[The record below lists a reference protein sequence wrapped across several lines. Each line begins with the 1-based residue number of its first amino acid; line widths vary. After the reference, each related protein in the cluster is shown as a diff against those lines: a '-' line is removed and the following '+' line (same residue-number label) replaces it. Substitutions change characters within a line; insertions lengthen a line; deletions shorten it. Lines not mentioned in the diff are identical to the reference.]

1 MSNTFDKLSV
11 LDSFIEEVKSYLPEI
26 EANLDRL
33 AQSPGDMDAL
43 EETYRRTHTIG
54 GSASMMDFPGLA
66 HVAHG
71 MEDILGDVLDGL
83 ATLDEPTLALLRRSL
98 RRLHV
103 LIDGIRDN
111 SVNQDAIIA
120 EDDADYS
127 RYRALQEA
135 AGKVVPGSAAMA
147 SAPSQSPGE
156 PSNPQIQALAPE
168 QYTYEYQDD
177 RADQPGY
184 QGQPQPA
191 YQDYPDS
198 PHYHAPTQS
207 SQRYDLQEGGLGL
220 GESYSYQQWSLPA
233 AAPSSPQS
241 TPLPDSP
248 YPAADQGGSLPSFDE
263 MLAAFRTPSAPSD
276 EEPLWPEDPVPL
288 PQQAP
293 ETPASPASPAPPA
306 TPSAL
311 DMLAASFRGPES
323 GLSSSSSSS
332 SSGSAPGRE
341 QSRPSRAPSPL
352 EELVNR
358 FTAAQP
364 EAQSQAMPADTSPVA
379 APDHSQPEPP
389 SPFYSQPAPPA
400 WQSSQPS
407 APPVQVSPSWPQ
419 PAMEPEPAEPAS
431 GRSGE
436 APVLPASASR
446 LYSDLHQEAHSLEEQ
461 AQTLHALLAQLRQ
474 AISIIED
481 QRSEFRS
488 FLDGSKD
495 ALERMEDWAGQA
507 MGLNLRKSPEK
518 VRRYLPLSVMWV
530 VNTKLKK
537 ILELLSRI
545 TSGVETTDE
554 QIQAT
559 LRQLRGSIEACGDFL
574 EQLPQALTRQ
584 EAGWT
589 PWQVQEVA
597 RDAAGLRER
606 VTFER
611 QGDLA
616 TLRAELEAKIREEL
630 RREYEQRPLS
640 LAARMELERQI
651 REEVRQEFER
661 QRQLQHEIVGPDG
674 QESYEELVKRLRN
687 EIEIEV
693 RREFLAQLTGNA
705 DLEAASSLSQAGS
718 GSGPLPALEI
728 PRAQVSPPPVVAPPP
743 VPTPAPVS
751 SSASKASGSAVSE
764 GTEFGEEAAEIFRLE
779 AEEHLQT
786 ISMNVAALE
795 KSPEDRDILQSI
807 RRATHTLKGAAGM
820 MGFRLIADLCHVS
833 EDLLDSIMEGRVAIS
848 PPVIGII
855 LDTAETLD
863 RLINNRGE
871 DRATLEAA
879 VAAMRARYAELLGEQ
894 QLSSLPPEEELESL
908 LDSGEGPDGST
919 LSRTV
924 AEGAPSAGE
933 LLMQRAPAAE
943 LSVRVRLQKLD
954 ELVNLFGELLVNRS
968 ALEEHIQR
976 LMRLVADVSMSSE
989 RLRDVGQKLESRF
1002 EAATLPSGRVVQ
1014 VPPGTANGSS
1024 RLPALQAGRPGTGG
1038 GEPAHLA
1045 EFDEL
1050 ELDRYTEFHQLTRG
1064 LSEGVS
1070 DMITLSSEME
1080 AVIRECESIF
1090 ARESRLSTTFQDRL
1104 MKTRL
1109 VPLSSMIPRLY
1120 RAVRSVALKQHKEIN
1135 FVTEGEDT
1143 EVDRT
1148 VYEEIAGP
1156 LLHLMRNAVNHAI
1169 EEPEVRVRKG
1179 KPPAGLVKLSASYEG
1194 NQVVITVRDDGTGI
1208 DPEKV
1213 RQAAI
1218 ARGLI
1223 RPDQVLAPS
1232 DVIDLIFRPG
1242 FSTAEVVSEESGRG
1256 VGLDVVRDSISRLR
1270 ATLEV
1275 DSTPGQGTAFTMKFP
1290 TSLAI
1295 QSVMMVRVGDQQ
1307 YAIPTTLVE
1316 AIGRL
1321 DTFKRTTHGGRPA
1334 VVVQNDVYPLSQL
1347 AHYLKLPAGEIDER
1361 SPLLLVNTGRHRVA
1375 LVVDEVKT
1383 RMDVVMKNLGPH
1395 LRHVHGV
1402 AGGTVLGNGRVIL
1415 ILELNELLS
1424 VQRRGTAAIAGTL
1437 SQPQESL
1444 APATSASA
1452 QVPAS
1457 LAAAATTV
1465 TVNTGAMPAVR
1476 PPVSPLPTPRIE
1488 RGRHVLVVDDSPSV
1502 RRVVSNML
1510 KQHGWEVQTAR
1521 DGVEAL
1527 ELISSQPPAA
1537 VLLDIEMPRMDGYEL
1552 MATVR
1557 SQEQYRTLPLVVLT
1571 SRAASKHKQRAMQ
1584 LGASAYIVKPYQD
1597 EELISTLN
1605 RLVYGASA

>member
-83 ATLDEPTLALLRRSL
+83 TTLDEPTLALLRRSL

-135 AGKVVPGSAAMA
+135 AGKVVPGSPDLA
-147 SAPSQSPGE
+147 STPSQPLDHQSQQ
-156 PSNPQIQALAPE
+156 SVAPE
-168 QYTYEYQDD
+168 HYAHEYQDYHTD
-177 RADQPGY
+177 RPGY
-184 QGQPQPA
+184 QGQPQ
-191 YQDYPDS
+191 QDYHDS
-198 PHYHAPTQS
+198 PRSHVPTPP
-207 SQRYDLQEGGLGL
+207 SQRYGFQEDGLDL
-220 GESYSYQQWSLPA
+220 GESYAYQQQSVSA
-233 AAPSSPQS
+233 SSPQS
-241 TPLPDSP
+241 TPLPESP
-248 YPAADQGGSLPSFDE
+248 YPPATGQGGSLPSFDE
-263 MLAAFRTPSAPSD
+263 MLAAFRTPSTPVD

-288 PQQAP
+288 SQQSPA
-293 ETPASPASPAPPA
+293 TPASPASPAAPA

-311 DMLAASFRGPES
+311 DMLAASFR
-323 GLSSSSSSS
+323 SSEGTPSST
-332 SSGSAPGRE
+332 GSPPGEE
-341 QSRPSRAPSPL
+341 QSRSPRAPSPL
-352 EELVNR
+352 EELVSR
-358 FTAAQP
+358 FTAPQP
-364 EAQSQAMPADTSPVA
+364 EAQGQATAADADLGALS
-379 APDHSQPEPP
+379 DWSQPQPQPLAPHTQFVQPLQRLHSLSEQPLQAP
-389 SPFYSQPAPPA
+389 S
-400 WQSSQPS
+400 
-407 APPVQVSPSWPQ
+407 SWPQ
-419 PAMEPEPAEPAS
+419 PESHPSEQPSGLAEE
-431 GRSGE
+431 GL
-436 APVLPASASR
+436 VLPTSASR
-446 LYSDLHQEAHSLEEQ
+446 LYSDLRQETLSLEEQ
-461 AQTLHALLAQLRQ
+461 VNTLHTLLTQLQQ
-474 AISIIED
+474 AVSIIEE
-481 QRSEFRS
+481 QRSEFRG

-537 ILELLSRI
+537 VLELLSRI
-545 TSGVETTDE
+545 TSGVEATDE
-554 QIQAT
+554 QIQTT
-559 LRQLRGSIEACGDFL
+559 LHQLRSSVEACGDLL
-574 EQLPQALTRQ
+574 ERLPQALTNQ
-584 EAGWT
+584 EPGWT
-589 PWQVQEVA
+589 PWQVQVA
-597 RDAAGLRER
+597 RDVSGVRER

-616 TLRAELEAKIREEL
+616 ALRAELEAKIREEL

-705 DLEAASSLSQAGS
+705 DLETAANLQQPPS

-728 PRAQVSPPPVVAPPP
+728 PRAQVNPPPVVTPPP
-743 VPTPAPVS
+743 PPSPVPAPPVS
-751 SSASKASGSAVSE
+751 SVSGGSAVSE
-764 GTEFGEEAAEIFRLE
+764 GTDFGEEAAEIFRLE

-833 EDLLDSIMEGRVAIS
+833 EDLLDSIMEGRVAIN

-894 QLSSLPPEEELESL
+894 QLSPLPAEEELESL
-908 LDSGEGPDGST
+908 LDSGEGPESST
-919 LSRTV
+919 FSSTV
-924 AEGAPSAGE
+924 SEAAPAAGE
-933 LLMQRAPAAE
+933 LLMQRSPATE

-1014 VPPGTANGSS
+1014 VPPGTGNGAS
-1024 RLPALQAGRPGTGG
+1024 RLPALQAGRPVPTGN

-1179 KPPAGLVKLSASYEG
+1179 KPAAGLVKLSASYEG

-1208 DPEKV
+1208 DPERV

-1223 RPDQVLAPS
+1223 RPDQILSPS

-1307 YAIPTTLVE
+1307 YAVPTTLVE

-1375 LVVDEVKT
+1375 LVVDEVRT

-1395 LRHVHGV
+1395 LRHVHGI

-1424 VQRRGTAAIAGTL
+1424 VQRRGTGAIAGTL

-1444 APATSASA
+1444 AVAATA
-1452 QVPAS
+1452 QAQMPAS
-1457 LAAAATTV
+1457 VAAAATTV
-1465 TVNTGAMPAVR
+1465 TVNTGVLPAVR
-1476 PPVSPLPTPRIE
+1476 PPATPLPSQRVE